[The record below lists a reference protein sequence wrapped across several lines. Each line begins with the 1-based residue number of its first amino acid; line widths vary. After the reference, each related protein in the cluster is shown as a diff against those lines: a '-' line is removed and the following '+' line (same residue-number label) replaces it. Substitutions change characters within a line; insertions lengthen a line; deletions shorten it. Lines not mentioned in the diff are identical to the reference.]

1 MVIKID
7 RKAIAFNINKAEK
20 IAGGIP
26 VSIMLKK
33 FYEYIADIE
42 CVKTL
47 KLYSQGLANTVCYA
61 LHSAA
66 LRSRGSRLRRF
77 PRVLPCLRHS

>member
-33 FYEYIADIE
+33 
-42 CVKTL
+42 
-47 KLYSQGLANTVCYA
+47 
-61 LHSAA
+61 
-66 LRSRGSRLRRF
+66 
-77 PRVLPCLRHS
+77 VL

>member
-42 CVKTL
+42 CVKVI
-47 KLYSQGLANTVCYA
+47 AVPIM
-61 LHSAA
+61 
-66 LRSRGSRLRRF
+66 RLRLFFERKI
-77 PRVLPCLRHS
+77 L